1 MAYLVIISL
10 GFPYSERKDVIY
22 TLLFVDER
30 QF

>member
-10 GFPYSERKDVIY
+10 GSPYSEHEVVIY